1 MTIVEA
7 MRQAISNYID
17 KNGIGNIVTRQ
28 ELSAMVSAI
37 MPVESNSFLPA
48 DYCYNRTN
56 KGISFESHIHLF
68 ELMDDGR
75 YKILGENYMYSGP
88 VLGRK
93 EDGSGYEIKGVWTEG
108 EYEEGITDIYLRLTD
123 LHDSLTEMLKN
134 AHVRM
139 ENTSAIISTD
149 TDDLCSMLVMDETYK
164 ISTSVLE
171 WKDETSYLCNQ
182 ESENIVY
189 YVETIDECLGEAKR
203 LFDFSN
209 SLLKGVDPHRLKI
222 ERIIDKLSKEI
233 PGVSYIKGM
242 VKNTPIDKNGERV
255 LDIYYRKTAIRVNL
269 KTDSEA
275 YAIYKDE
282 LPKDICYQK
291 ESANPYSTNGVFAFF
306 VDDPNV
312 EFVLRKILE
321 KVSGGSQ
328 GSKLRTVVKAEAFEK
343 AYKAFIEQADK
354 NAVSKKAQGSK
365 IPFGF
370 SEKPEC
376 DGAHFKAQYGQGAPS
391 AAPYMNWWVVSIYY
405 LPNNGNIIMGIEE
418 DRYPH
423 LKEMSIKPLRYD
435 QIGNKKVNTAVFY
448 SATKNSVNYVELYE
462 CFMSVCE
469 EVMKLGLK

>member
-7 MRQAISNYID
+7 IRQAISGYID
-17 KNGIGNIVTRQ
+17 KNGIGYIATKQ
-28 ELSAMVSAI
+28 ELFAMVSAI

-56 KGISFESHIHLF
+56 KGITFESNIHLF

-88 VLGRK
+88 VFGRK

-108 EYEEGITDIYLRLTD
+108 EYEEGINEIYLRLTD
-123 LHDSLTEMLKN
+123 LHDSLSQMINN
-134 AHVRM
+134 AKVRM
-139 ENTSAIISTD
+139 ENTSVVISKND
-149 TDDLCSMLVMDETYK
+149 ADKCSVLVMDEAYK
-164 ISTSVLE
+164 ITTSE
-171 WKDETSYLCNQ
+171 IAWKEKTSYLCTG
-182 ESENIVY
+182 EAGKIVY
-189 YVETIDECLGEAKR
+189 YVETIDECLGEIKR
-203 LFDFSN
+203 L
-209 SLLKGVDPHRLKI
+209 I
-222 ERIIDKLSKEI
+222 EFVSMNGGTVHTSVLSK
-233 PGVSYIKGM
+233 V
-242 VKNTPIDKNGERV
+242 VT
-255 LDIYYRKTAIRVNL
+255 
-269 KTDSEA
+269 
-275 YAIYKDE
+275 
-282 LPKDICYQK
+282 
-291 ESANPYSTNGVFAFF
+291 
-306 VDDPNV
+306 VD
-312 EFVLRKILE
+312 
-321 KVSGGSQ
+321 
-328 GSKLRTVVKAEAFEK
+328 AFEK

-365 IPFGF
+365 VPFGF

-448 SATKNSVNYVELYE
+448 SATKNSVNYDELYE
-462 CFMSVCE
+462 YFMSVCE
-469 EVMKLGLK
+469 QVMKLGLK